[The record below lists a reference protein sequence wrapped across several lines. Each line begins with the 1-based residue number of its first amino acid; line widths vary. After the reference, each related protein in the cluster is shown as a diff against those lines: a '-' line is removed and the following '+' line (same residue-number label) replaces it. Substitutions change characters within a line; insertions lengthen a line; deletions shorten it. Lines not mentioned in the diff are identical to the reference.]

1 MTVYIILPSPTG
13 ISLQPLLGLQWEEL
27 VCVQTQ
33 LYSPGI
39 CRFVWV
45 VPSAHNKLGEGNSK
59 VQGQRQHQ
67 CNTNGL
73 H

>member
-1 MTVYIILPSPTG
+1 MTVYIIPPSPTG
-13 ISLQPLLGLQWEEL
+13 ISLQPLLGLQCEEPA
-27 VCVQTQ
+27 CVQTQ

-39 CRFVWV
+39 CTFVWV
-45 VPSAHNKLGEGNSK
+45 VPSAHNKLGEGNSNMQD
-59 VQGQRQHQ
+59 QGQHQ